1 MEFFTKIA
9 PILII
14 IGLILVFIVL
24 VIGLISMLMKSE
36 FNKKYSNKLMRLR
49 VIAQGLIILIFAF
62 PLSFSFAPII
72 LYSEWLKY
80 FDINP
85 LKSQPKIIATI
96 KIK

>member
-24 VIGLISMLMKSE
+24 VIGLVSMLLKGD

-49 VIAQGLIILIFAF
+49 VITQGIIVLIFALVF
-62 PLSFSFAPII
+62 L
-72 LYSEWLKY
+72 
-80 FDINP
+80 
-85 LKSQPKIIATI
+85 I
-96 KIK
+96 KFLN

>member
-24 VIGLISMLMKSE
+24 VIGLISMLTKGD

-49 VIAQGLIILIFAF
+49 VITQGVIVLIFALVF
-62 PLSFSFAPII
+62 L
-72 LYSEWLKY
+72 
-80 FDINP
+80 
-85 LKSQPKIIATI
+85 I
-96 KIK
+96 KFLD

>member
-24 VIGLISMLMKSE
+24 VIGLISMLTKGD

-49 VIAQGLIILIFAF
+49 VITQGIIILIFALVF
-62 PLSFSFAPII
+62 L
-72 LYSEWLKY
+72 
-80 FDINP
+80 
-85 LKSQPKIIATI
+85 I
-96 KIK
+96 KFLN